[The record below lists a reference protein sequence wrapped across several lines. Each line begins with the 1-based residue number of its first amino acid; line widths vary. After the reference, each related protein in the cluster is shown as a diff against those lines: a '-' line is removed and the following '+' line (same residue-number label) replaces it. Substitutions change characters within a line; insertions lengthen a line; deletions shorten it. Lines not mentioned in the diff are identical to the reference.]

1 MDKLSENATALT
13 LNDDLEK
20 SDTER
25 LNIFYKYVE
34 VSRCLFSLSYSVSQ
48 LVY

>member
-25 LNIFYKYVE
+25 LNIFYKHVE